1 MVAAQRAATTL
12 RDPCF
17 TRSLPI
23 QFSETDFNPRT
34 KIDFKREIDFE
45 RIPKQGTRRA
55 MHRDEVRQKREL
67 VEARASC
74 WPPRRRRLVGLAILA
89 ASVGKVKNFFV
100 LFFRLEPTPGSSS
113 GGSLGGGGL
122 YSEPMACQVRNL
134 LFSIAGG
141 PFSRAPS
148 AGDAFLASGLG
159 LSNAIRQ
166 GHAFFLFPLI
176 F

>member
-1 MVAAQRAATTL
+1 MVAAQGAATTL

-45 RIPKQGTRRA
+45 RNLKQGTRRA

-89 ASVGKVKNFFV
+89 ASVGKVKNF
-100 LFFRLEPTPGSSS
+100 LFFFSVGPGAGFIQRRVRS
-113 GGSLGGGGL
+113 GEADSTQ
-122 YSEPMACQVRNL
+122 SPWPVKFEIFFFQSPW
-134 LFSIAGG
+134 G
-141 PFSRAPS
+141 PCSRAPS

-166 GHAFFLFPLI
+166 VHAFFLFPLI